1 MKMERDNWS
10 ELIIEQAARP
20 LPLPEDRFRA
30 WMNGQHIFVSSTMDA
45 EMTPFRQAVR
55 SWLQSWGAMPMMWES
70 ITPQD
75 KGPQRAYL
83 DGVDQSTF
91 LLLLLG
97 SRYGV
102 TDESGYSP
110 THQEANRAAE
120 RKITR
125 LLFTLST
132 VKPSDRDGRLNDWLN
147 SLYRELSGAAF
158 ATPEDVI
165 TLLESQLRELAARS
179 ERVWIKLGNMIFP
192 GKVVSQSSTGSSRSF
207 TITARVT
214 TSRVRQALLSLGQH
228 FGNHGVR
235 ADRLTWADAS
245 FPVQFESVTSETD
258 FATLSEVEIKCRIP
272 SNWYGE
278 SGDTMAMMN
287 FGSGYGGRSQGPEDL
302 AVIWARRA
310 FFGEAGGGPRGQLD
324 MAYASTEP
332 ESQTLPEV
340 LRAANASG
348 WLAEGLVRLYIVEEV
363 KRRYGGNIEHLQVG
377 PATATGIRVDGAFT
391 LGAGMSSRNAAVTL
405 QGVVPL
411 K

>member
-55 SWLQSWGAMPMMWES
+55 GWLQSWGAIPMMWES
-70 ITPQD
+70 FTPQD

-83 DGVDQSTF
+83 DGVDQSSF

-102 TDESGYSP
+102 TDESGYAP

-120 RKITR
+120 RKIPR

-132 VKPSDRDGRLNDWLN
+132 VKAAERDGRLNDWLN
-147 SLYRELSGAAF
+147 SLYREISGAGF
-158 ATPEDVI
+158 ATTEE
-165 TLLESQLRELAARS
+165 LLAQLEAQLRELAARS
-179 ERVWIKLGNMIFP
+179 ERVWIKLGNLIFP
-192 GKVVSQSSTGSSRSF
+192 GKVVSQSSAVGSRVF

-214 TSRVRQALLSLGQH
+214 TGRVRQAILSLGQH
-228 FGNHGVR
+228 FGAQGVR

-245 FPVQFESVTSETD
+245 FPVQVESVTSETD
-258 FATLSEVEIKCRIP
+258 FASQAEVEIKCRIP

-278 SGDTMAMMN
+278 AGNPLATM
-287 FGSGYGGRSQGPEDL
+287 SYGGGPGVRPQGPEDL

-310 FFGEAGGGPRGQLD
+310 FFGEEDKGRRGSLD
-324 MAYASTEP
+324 MAYAATEP
-332 ESQTLPEV
+332 ESQTLPV
-340 LRAANASG
+340 ILREANASG
-348 WLAEGLVRLYIVEEV
+348 WLAEGLVRLYIVEEI
-363 KRRYGGNIEHLQVG
+363 KRRYGGNFDHLQVG

-391 LGAGMSSRNAAVTL
+391 LGSRMSAQSDAVKI
-405 QGVVPL
+405 QGVVSL

>member
-1 MKMERDNWS
+1 MRMEHDNWS
-10 ELIIEQAARP
+10 DLIIEQAARP

-55 SWLQSWGAMPMMWES
+55 GWLQSWGAMPMMWES

-120 RKITR
+120 QKIPR

-147 SLYRELSGAAF
+147 SLYRELSGASF
-158 ATPEDVI
+158 ATSEDVI
-165 TLLESQLRELAARS
+165 AQLESQMRDLAARS
-179 ERVWIKLGNMIFP
+179 ERMWIKLGNLIFP
-192 GKVVSQSSTGSSRSF
+192 GKVASQPRSSGNRSF

-214 TSRVRQALLSLGQH
+214 TGRVRQSLLSLGQH

-235 ADRLTWADAS
+235 ADRLTWADHS

-258 FATLSEVEIKCRIP
+258 FASQSEVEVKCRIP
-272 SNWYGE
+272 SNWYGDG
-278 SGDTMAMMN
+278 GDTMTMI
-287 FGSGYGGRSQGPEDL
+287 SYGGRSQGPEDL
-302 AVIWARRA
+302 AVIWAKRA
-310 FFGEAGGGPRGQLD
+310 FFGEDGGGPRGELD
-324 MAYASTEP
+324 MAYHSTEP
-332 ESQTLPEV
+332 ASKPLPLV
-340 LRAANASG
+340 LREANASG
-348 WLAEGLVRLYIVEEV
+348 WLAEGIVKLYIAEEI
-363 KRRYGGNIEHLQVG
+363 KQRYGGNIEHLQVG
-377 PATATGIRVDGAFT
+377 PATAVGIRVEGVFT
-391 LGAGMSSRNAAVTL
+391 LGGGMSSRNAIVNI

-411 K
+411 R

>member
-1 MKMERDNWS
+1 MERDNWNA
-10 ELIIEQAARP
+10 LIIEQAARP

-30 WMNGQHIFVSSTMDA
+30 WMNRQHIFVSSTMDA
-45 EMTPFRQAVR
+45 EMTPMRQAVR
-55 SWLQSWGAMPMMWES
+55 SWLQSWGAIPLMWES
-70 ITPQD
+70 FTPQD

-83 DGVDQSTF
+83 DGVDQSSF

-102 TDESGYSP
+102 TDESGYAP

-120 RKITR
+120 RKIPR

-132 VKPSDRDGRLNDWLN
+132 VKAAERDGRLNDWLN
-147 SLYRELSGAAF
+147 SLYREISGASF
-158 ATPEDVI
+158 ATADDLI
-165 TLLESQLRELAARS
+165 AQLESQFRDLAARS

-192 GKVVSQSSTGSSRSF
+192 GKVVSQSNAGGSRMF

-214 TSRVRQALLSLGQH
+214 TGRVRQALLSLGQH
-228 FGNHGVR
+228 FGAQGVR

-245 FPVQFESVTSETD
+245 FPVQVDSVTSETD
-258 FATLSEVEIKCRIP
+258 FASTDEVEIKCRVP

-278 SGDTMAMMN
+278 GGNPMATI
-287 FGSGYGGRSQGPEDL
+287 SYGGRSQGPEDL

-310 FFGEAGGGPRGQLD
+310 FFGEEAGGRRGALD

-332 ESQTLPEV
+332 ESQALPVV
-340 LRAANASG
+340 LREANASG
-348 WLAEGLVRLYIVEEV
+348 WVAEGLVKLYVVEEV
-363 KRRYGGNIEHLQVG
+363 KRRYGGNFEHLQVG

-391 LGAGMSSRNAAVTL
+391 LGSGMSAQSAAVKI

>member
-1 MKMERDNWS
+1 MERDNWS

-30 WMNGQHIFVSSTMDA
+30 WMNGQHIFVSSRMDD
-45 EMTPFRQAVR
+45 EMNPVRQAVR
-55 SWLQSWGAMPMMWES
+55 GWLQSWGAMPMMWES

-83 DGVDQSTF
+83 DGVDQSNF

-120 RKITR
+120 RKIPR

-132 VKPSDRDGRLNDWLN
+132 VKQSDRDGRLNDWLN
-147 SLYRELSGAAF
+147 SLYRELSGATF
-158 ATPEDVI
+158 ATPEDMI
-165 TLLESQLRELAARS
+165 AQLESQLREQAARS
-179 ERVWIKLGNMIFP
+179 ERLWIKLGNMIFP
-192 GKVVSQSSTGSSRSF
+192 GKVVTQSSTGNSRSF

-214 TSRVRQALLSLGQH
+214 TNRVRQSLLSLGQH
-228 FGNHGVR
+228 FGHHGVR

-245 FPVQFESVTSETD
+245 FPVEFVSVAAETD
-258 FATLSEVEIKCRIP
+258 FASQSEVEIKCRIP
-272 SNWYGE
+272 SNWYGDG
-278 SGDTMAMMN
+278 GDMMAMMN
-287 FGSGYGGRSQGPEDL
+287 FGGRSQGPEYL
-302 AVIWARRA
+302 AVIWAQRA
-310 FFGEAGGGPRGQLD
+310 FFGEAGGGPRGELD
-324 MAYASTEP
+324 MAYHSTEP
-332 ESQTLPEV
+332 ASKPLPIV
-340 LRAANASG
+340 LREANASG
-348 WLAEGLVRLYIVEEV
+348 WLAEGLVRLYIVEEI

-391 LGAGMSSRNAAVTL
+391 LGASSRNAAVNI

-411 K
+411 R